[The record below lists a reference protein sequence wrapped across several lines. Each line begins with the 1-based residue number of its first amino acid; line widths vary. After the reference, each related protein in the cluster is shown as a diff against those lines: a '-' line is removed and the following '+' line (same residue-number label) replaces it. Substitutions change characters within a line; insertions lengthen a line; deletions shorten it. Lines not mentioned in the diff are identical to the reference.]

1 MSADTDA
8 SPKKHR
14 IRKKNEV
21 VQLNDFFEEL
31 NEEYE
36 EELRM
41 RQNSGANVDETALL
55 GDREIPFQFEDED
68 DDESESIADDSAS
81 DTGSVASDVGD
92 AGSDS
97 NPEPSSKPKRLRKS
111 SDTLRK
117 KESTGNIKI
126 TTISAD
132 TTSHG
137 GDESKAETSATSAS
151 TSNGVDKPAPAASAP
166 RENGDVK
173 KEDAVAAVQRSTSFV
188 GSQTQRPS
196 MVNKLRS
203 FWEQSATTTPTAPTL
218 TRTTSVSAAVA
229 SPVSRPASVSVSVA
243 PAPVSPTPAT
253 AAATGGAAAPVRKWA
268 PVDARPAMA
277 MAISVPGDRSTVAPN
292 SMVRATSVV
301 GLPGRNP
308 SPSMSP
314 SRVPSAAGQPVVSP
328 RHDTPGRRDNRTTP
342 QTEPAETPKH
352 AEQPQAVTPRPDSET
367 APAAATTKQPEEK
380 PVEETK
386 PVEDTPKEAVVEKPA
401 AQTEQQTP
409 STPTAETPTTTQ
421 GPQPAEPAEPEPKKT
436 KSSSSDDKAAS
447 EETTEKSAEP
457 AADATTTTAVDSID
471 LVEAA
476 KAVTSAKAS
485 DPITPPSPSKPRRST
500 RTDSKAEKDKSG
512 DKDKSA
518 ASATTIAVA
527 AGDNSSENSTP
538 AERRKKRTSEKRKK
552 PDRSDSTAGDSGTE
566 DSTSGNNSG
575 KDKKSRRKKT
585 EAAAAAASD
594 DDAIQEASSTP
605 ALVESAEIKTKK
617 RRKKLTS
624 TTPGGTPT
632 KRVSTKKIK
641 KTASVAAD
649 PPKSDSEAQRDAAL
663 ASAGVAPKEIDKL
676 KQFFATW
683 NSKDLMHTWEIDPTE
698 IEFVERIGEGTSCSV
713 YRGTYRGQ
721 EVALKVLKDIN
732 QKQLTNFTKEFDI
745 ISQFRSP
752 YVVFF
757 FGACIEPIPVMVLGF
772 CRKGSLFHVLNNPN
786 ENITWDL
793 VLKICLQT
801 LRGLDSMHNWKPQI
815 VHRDLKS
822 RNILVEDDWNTKLCD
837 FGESRYTQGTNL
849 ETLCKVRGTYAYIAP
864 EVYFGQSFVPKSDV
878 YAFGVILW
886 ELCNRC
892 IKGKYDAPFSE
903 YKSLIYDFQIIVQ
916 ASRKGLRPTIDP
928 KVPQALQNVI
938 RLCWD
943 HEPENR
949 PETSYILH
957 FFEEIIAE
965 PNQKKWLEVKHAPIY
980 PPPNGVGKP
989 GAAPKSS

>member
-1 MSADTDA
+1 MSSDADVVRE
-8 SPKKHR
+8 KKHR

-68 DDESESIADDSAS
+68 DDDSESIADDSAS

-97 NPEPSSKPKRLRKS
+97 AHEPSAKPKRLRMS
-111 SDTLRK
+111 SDVLRK

-126 TTISAD
+126 TTISAENVSNG
-132 TTSHG
+132 T
-137 GDESKAETSATSAS
+137 DESKAETGS
-151 TSNGVDKPAPAASAP
+151 TSTSHPNGVDKPSPASSAP
-166 RENGDVK
+166 QENGVVK
-173 KEDAVAAVQRSTSFV
+173 KDDAVAAVQRSTSFV
-188 GSQTQRPS
+188 GSHTQRPS

-203 FWEQSATTTPTAPTL
+203 FWEQSVTTTPTTATL
-218 TRTTSVSAAVA
+218 TRTTSVSAAV
-229 SPVSRPASVSVSVA
+229 SPPTRPAAASVSVVQ
-243 PAPVSPTPAT
+243 APVSPTPAT
-253 AAATGGAAAPVRKWA
+253 PTGAAPVRKWA

-292 SMVRATSVV
+292 AMVRAISVV
-301 GLPGRNP
+301 GLPGPARNP
-308 SPSMSP
+308 SPSTSGRGVTMSSSP
-314 SRVPSAAGQPVVSP
+314 SSAPAVSP
-328 RHDTPGRRDNRTTP
+328 RN
-342 QTEPAETPKH
+342 ETPS
-352 AEQPQAVTPRPDSET
+352 RRET
-367 APAAATTKQPEEK
+367 S
-380 PVEETK
+380 
-386 PVEDTPKEAVVEKPA
+386 
-401 AQTEQQTP
+401 QQNGHTQ
-409 STPTAETPTTTQ
+409 ENTPTTTQ
-421 GPQPAEPAEPEPKKT
+421 TETPKSPSDAANSPSVTPRTDSEPTAPKETTDKPVEATKPVEEAPKDAEKPTEIAATVEATPTTEQPQQQQHVVPEPQQPNVD
-436 KSSSSDDKAAS
+436 KSN
-447 EETTEKSAEP
+447 EQGHAEVTM
-457 AADATTTTAVDSID
+457 DNID

-476 KAVTSAKAS
+476 KLAATAPKSEQPV
-485 DPITPPSPSKPRRST
+485 TPPSPSKPRRST
-500 RTDSKAEKDKSG
+500 RTDSKSEKDKSDKG
-512 DKDKSA
+512 DKQQSSEPA
-518 ASATTIAVA
+518 
-527 AGDNSSENSTP
+527 SENSTP
-538 AERRKKRTSEKRKK
+538 TERRKKRTSEKRKK
-552 PDRSDSTAGDSGTE
+552 PERSDSTAGDSGTE
-566 DSTSGNNSG
+566 DSTS
-575 KDKKSRRKKT
+575 KDKKSRRKRT
-585 EAAAAAASD
+585 EAAAASD
-594 DDAIQEASSTP
+594 DDAIAEASTTP
-605 ALVESAEIKTKK
+605 AAVESAEIKTKK

-649 PPKSDSEAQRDAAL
+649 PPKTESEAQRDAAL

-864 EVYFGQSFVPKSDV
+864 EVYFGQSFIPKSDV

-886 ELCNRC
+886 ELCNRF
-892 IKGKYDAPFSE
+892 IKGRYDAPFSE

-916 ASRKGLRPTIDP
+916 ASRKGLRPSIDP
-928 KVPQALQNVI
+928 KVPQALQNMI

-949 PETSYILH
+949 PDTSYILH
-957 FFEEIIAE
+957 FFEEIITE

-989 GAAPKSS
+989 GTAPKSS